1 MFQKLITLL
10 LLSVFLLSACAAPAG
25 AVIDTPGPD
34 APATNQPGDQQNPI
48 EPGWLPAPG
57 DENLTRGD
65 VILEW
70 ADILTLESFPPQF
83 MLNLRGN
90 LRSGCD
96 QLRVDV
102 SPPDANNRVVVSVYS
117 VRDPNQM
124 CTEALVPFDVNVH
137 LKTGAPGPHQ
147 VVVNGEP
154 VGEFMVP
161 DLNAGEKPVEEI
173 TMERGNAFI
182 ENSSIEATGTV
193 PVLYLSGFL
202 PTPCHQLKVDVKQ
215 DETSGEVQV
224 EVYSLVDP
232 SVMCIQVTEP
242 FDTQVELPVASAAG
256 YQVTLNGEVIGEV
269 AP

>member
-25 AVIDTPGPD
+25 PGIDTP
-34 APATNQPGDQQNPI
+34 APNAPITNQPGDQQNPV

-57 DENLTRGD
+57 DKDLTRGD
-65 VILEW
+65 VIFEW
-70 ADILTLESFPPQF
+70 ADFLTLESFPPQY

-102 SPPDANNRVVVSVYS
+102 SPPDANNRIDVSLYS
-117 VRDPNQM
+117 VRDPNRM

-137 LKTGAPGPHQ
+137 LKTGAPG
-147 VVVNGEP
+147 VYKAFINDEP
-154 VGEFMVP
+154 AAEFLVP
-161 DLNAGEKPVEEI
+161 DLNASEKPVEEI
-173 TMERGNAFI
+173 TMERGNAFV
-182 ENSSIEATGTV
+182 ENSTIEATGRV

-224 EVYSLVDP
+224 EVYSLVDS
-232 SVMCIQVTEP
+232 SVMCIQVVEP
-242 FDTQVELPVASAAG
+242 FDTQVDLPLAAAR